1 MVMKTYF
8 KTILRTVKTNT
19 LKFIALI
26 SIIFVG
32 VCFVTGVG
40 GITPKIKNSFNDEL
54 KANNAPDIVLKSKK
68 DTGFTSEEIDKIR
81 YYSDTRIYSSA
92 FNVDKLID
100 EKQTRL
106 MNYDIKSEVNKL
118 QIISGSYPTD
128 KYDCVV
134 EEATGDMTKIN
145 IGDHISYSFNEF
157 FSIDMKV
164 TGIVKNPLIYSVD
177 GEPTI
182 EEGKDNINL
191 DRIIYL
197 DSSISQLDFLPT
209 TDIYLCLNSTVKLN
223 LFTKKYL
230 DQVNEAVPLIRN
242 LDDAFSKTNCASLTM
257 EDNKSYIVL
266 TNITDKIDV
275 IANIFPFFFI
285 VVVAL
290 VALTTMS
297 RLISEERNI
306 IGCYRSMGY
315 TNSQI
320 QFKYVCFSL
329 LSTIIGTI
337 LGVAVGAFI
346 LPNIIYPAFGNMFV
360 LPSKM
365 TNSINIILGVISS
378 ICIIL
383 AVIIVTVYELAKE
396 LKQTPAMLLQP
407 KAPKPGKK
415 IFLEKIP
422 FVWNH
427 LKFKFKSTFRNIFR
441 YVGRL
446 LMVVISVA
454 GSSALVMAGFGLY
467 DVSKKD
473 LIIGGI
479 LMNISSTLSP
489 VALIIVIFALLLC
502 MLVLFNLINM
512 NIQERKR
519 EIATLEVLGYF
530 NIEVYGYIFRE
541 VIIMS
546 LIGIIVGIPL
556 GVGLLAFIFNYL
568 NFGGLGDVEWYSYF
582 FAFGCTFI
590 FVILVS
596 FMLIGKIKSIDM
608 NESLKSI
615 E

>member
-1 MVMKTYF
+1 
-8 KTILRTVKTNT
+8 
-19 LKFIALI
+19 
-26 SIIFVG
+26 
-32 VCFVTGVG
+32 
-40 GITPKIKNSFNDEL
+40 
-54 KANNAPDIVLKSKK
+54 
-68 DTGFTSEEIDKIR
+68 
-81 YYSDTRIYSSA
+81 
-92 FNVDKLID
+92 
-100 EKQTRL
+100 
-106 MNYDIKSEVNKL
+106 
-118 QIISGSYPTD
+118 
-128 KYDCVV
+128 
-134 EEATGDMTKIN
+134 
-145 IGDHISYSFNEF
+145 
-157 FSIDMKV
+157 
-164 TGIVKNPLIYSVD
+164 
-177 GEPTI
+177 
-182 EEGKDNINL
+182 
-191 DRIIYL
+191 
-197 DSSISQLDFLPT
+197 
-209 TDIYLCLNSTVKLN
+209 
-223 LFTKKYL
+223 
-230 DQVNEAVPLIRN
+230 
-242 LDDAFSKTNCASLTM
+242 
-257 EDNKSYIVL
+257 
-266 TNITDKIDV
+266 
-275 IANIFPFFFI
+275 
-285 VVVAL
+285 
-290 VALTTMS
+290 
-297 RLISEERNI
+297 
-306 IGCYRSMGY
+306 MGY

-337 LGVAVGAFI
+337 LAVAVGAFI